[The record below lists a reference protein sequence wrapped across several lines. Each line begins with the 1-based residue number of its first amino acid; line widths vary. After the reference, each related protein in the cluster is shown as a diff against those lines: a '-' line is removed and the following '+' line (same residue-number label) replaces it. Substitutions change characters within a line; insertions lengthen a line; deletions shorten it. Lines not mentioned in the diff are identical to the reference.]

1 MTVPLPLSADA
12 WSITPGD
19 PAFPKSLAHDPKPP
33 VRIYGLGDPALLQ
46 EGVPRVAIV
55 GARRCTHY
63 GRDVARKFGRELA
76 AAGVSV
82 VSGLALGIDGAA
94 HEGALLAPGGAPPVG
109 VVASGLDVV
118 YPKRHRRLWAS
129 VAERG
134 CLITEAA
141 FGINPEPW
149 RFPERNRIIAAL
161 SNIILVVEAH
171 HSSGTR
177 HTVDAGIARGVPVMA
192 VPGPVGS
199 SASDGANQLLREGCA
214 PACELDDVLAA
225 LGLELTG
232 AGGGQWDPRRPPD
245 RRDEPVLAALDW
257 SPTSLESALRRT
269 GLGPAQVTAS
279 LYRLLEAGWVRCR
292 EGWWER
298 VAAPGAE

>member
-1 MTVPLPLSADA
+1 MTPE
-12 WSITPGD
+12 D
-19 PAFPKSLAHDPKPP
+19 PAFPRSLAEDPKPP
-33 VRIYGLGDPALLQ
+33 ARIFGLGDRALLRD
-46 EGVPRVAIV
+46 GLARVAIV

-63 GRDVARKFGRELA
+63 GRDVARRFGRELS

-94 HEGALLAPGGAPPVG
+94 HEGALQAEQGARPVG

-118 YPKRHRRLWAS
+118 YPKRHARLWNS

-134 CLITEAA
+134 CLITEAD
-141 FGINPEPW
+141 FGTDPEPW

-161 SNIILVVEAH
+161 ANIILVVEAH

-177 HTVDAGIARGVPVMA
+177 HTVDAGIARAVPVMA

-199 SASDGANQLLREGCA
+199 SASNGANQLLREGCA
-214 PACELDDVLAA
+214 PACEVDDVLAA
-225 LGLELTG
+225 LGLELVG
-232 AGGGQWDPRRPPD
+232 AEAASWDPRRPPEPA
-245 RRDEPVLAALDW
+245 DEPVLVALDW

-269 GLGPAQVTAS
+269 GLSPAQVTGS
-279 LYRLLEAGWVRCR
+279 LYRLLEAGWVRCTD
-292 EGWWER
+292 GWWER
-298 VAAPGAE
+298 VAAPGGA

>member
-1 MTVPLPLSADA
+1 MTPE
-12 WSITPGD
+12 D
-19 PAFPKSLAHDPKPP
+19 PAFPRSLADDPKPP
-33 VRIYGLGDPALLQ
+33 ARIYGLGDRALLRD
-46 EGVPRVAIV
+46 ELPRVAMV

-63 GRDVARKFGRELA
+63 GRDVARRFGRELA

-94 HEGALLAPGGAPPVG
+94 HEGALDAHDGAPPVG

-118 YPKRHRRLWAS
+118 YPKRHTRLWHS
-129 VAERG
+129 VADRG
-134 CLITEAA
+134 CLITEAN
-141 FGINPEPW
+141 FGTPPEPW

-161 SNIILVVEAH
+161 ADIVLVVEAH

-177 HTVDAGIARGVPVMA
+177 HTVDAAIARAVPVMA

-199 SASDGANQLLREGCA
+199 PASDGANQLLREGCA
-214 PACELDDVLAA
+214 PACEVDDVLAA
-225 LGLELTG
+225 LGLELAG
-232 AGGGQWDPRRPPD
+232 AGGSSWDPRPTPD
-245 RRDEPVLAALDW
+245 PSDEPVLAALDW

-269 GLGPAQVTAS
+269 GLRPAQVTAS

-292 EGWWER
+292 DGWWER
-298 VAAPGAE
+298 VAAPGGG